1 MVAKRGAKKGSKQ
14 NGRSHD
20 TTLAWLTEERGE
32 LWEEWRTLMTDWMAT
47 RHQGLNLRM
56 KALVFFAM
64 EYLPKMPN
72 GHQPAELFKAAA
84 GGVLPDLQ
92 NMLKESQ
99 PTKAGGTQNYI
110 VEFLDWVIEN
120 HFSEPDDKGRVVP
133 LVRNPFSRVSKA
145 GQITTESVHNP
156 LPYAYIKEVREIL
169 CPRPFG
175 DFRDWKWAQ
184 QVTGKYRSDGKST
197 GRAGD
202 WFDVDPSLIN
212 HSDPD
217 CVWRVRTVLRRL
229 VGKRQQK
236 VEIYELW
243 SPVRAVALL
252 VKLHIPLRTYQ
263 VRFLDSGEADTWRYQ
278 EGQWELNNQH
288 PFKKGSETNPWNRGV
303 FCRIRSADIGEIMSG
318 LYINTNKTADQN
330 KDERERGYTIPW
342 QHPEV
347 LYWLEKLRNWQEK
360 YNSID
365 KPTPC
370 TELENKHFGITK
382 SQQQKREMGE
392 ICFLFR
398 EANAKGDDRRKPIA
412 ALALGALWYRLLN
425 ELEERVAARGQ
436 TLGDGSR
443 LRFVQAYPDDYPVWL
458 RKATEFPLHSLRV
471 SLLTC
476 YAMEGQVPIPV
487 LSKLL
492 AGHSRLLMTLYYTK
506 PTPAMMT
513 QALNAA
519 TLRVDAAQADGLRTF
534 LRDASLRQITCKT
547 VYRDEASLQAALANR
562 NPVGWEHRH
571 IGLCLVGGNTVKS
584 DEMGSVGGCWNGG
597 ELIRSHGANGNQYSP
612 VQNGPENCV
621 RCRWF
626 ITDAR
631 YLDALRA
638 HFNNIS
644 YKASLAAN
652 LAVEHE
658 QVRDTL
664 LEARY
669 QASEEGHPFMQQH
682 ELQEAE
688 RRYEK
693 QIVLADQYAKDLVAC
708 FQLIVRLIA
717 IEDGRAEDDNA
728 TKLVAVGSMQDIHQP
743 ISFIETRS
751 ELLQLAQICEDAE
764 LYPELADELRK
775 TPAIEKRSR
784 MLNRLLMQNGYSPV
798 FMQMDERMQLIAGN
812 AMMRAMARQASSHD
826 QLEGFT
832 YVAGVL
838 EAGQH
843 LKLLPSGIEALEN
856 AYQGPVIKLSEL
868 IATSSKSI
876 RELSHG

>member
-1 MVAKRGAKKGSKQ
+1 MDV
-14 NGRSHD
+14 
-20 TTLAWLTEERGE
+20 TFTWLTAEHGAQ
-32 LWEEWRTLMTDWMAT
+32 WEEWRACMTDWLAAQ
-47 RHQGLNLRM
+47 HQGIDI
-56 KALVFFAM
+56 KIASLVFFASR
-64 EYLPKMPN
+64 YLPKIPN
-72 GHQPAELFKAAA
+72 GHQPAEFFKAAVK
-84 GGVLPDLQ
+84 GTLPDLAGIISERQ
-92 NMLKESQ
+92 Q
-99 PTKAGGTQNYI
+99 PSGAARTQNFI
-110 VEFLDWVIEN
+110 ANFIDWMIAN
-120 HFSEPDDKGRVVP
+120 HFSEPDDKGRILP
-133 LVRNPFSRVSKA
+133 LVDNPFDKVSKK
-145 GQITTESVHNP
+145 GLSPTESVYNP
-156 LPYAYIKEVREIL
+156 LPYVYIKELREIL
-169 CPRPFG
+169 CPQSLGNFS
-175 DFRDWKWAQ
+175 DWEWAQ
-184 QVTGKYRSDGKST
+184 QSSGQERSDGKAASRT
-197 GRAGD
+197 GD
-202 WFDVDPSLIN
+202 WFEVDPTLIDK
-212 HSDPD
+212 SDPD
-217 CVWRVRTVLRRL
+217 CVWRVRTIRRR
-229 VGKRQQK
+229 VNGTQTPRR
-236 VEIYELW
+236 VETHEIW
-243 SPVRAVALL
+243 SPVRSVALL
-252 VKLHIPLRTYQ
+252 IKLHLPLRTYQ

-278 EGQWELNNQH
+278 QGEWVLNDKH
-288 PFKKGSETNPWNRGV
+288 HFKNGSEKNPWNRGV
-303 FCRIRSADIGEIMSG
+303 FCRIRSADIGEIMTG
-318 LYINTNKTADQN
+318 LYINTNKTADLN

-342 QHPEV
+342 QHQEV
-347 LYWLEKLRNWQEK
+347 LHWLEKLRNWQEK
-360 YNSID
+360 YNPID
-365 KPTPC
+365 QQTPC
-370 TELENKHFGITK
+370 TELEAKHFSRAK
-382 SQQQKREMGE
+382 SQQQQREMGA

-398 EANAKGDDRRKPIA
+398 DPSAKGDDRRKPV
-412 ALALGALWYRLLN
+412 LADSLRRSWYRVLN
-425 ELEERVAARGQ
+425 ELEKRVAARGQ

-443 LRFVQAYPDDYPVWL
+443 LRFVHAYPDDYPVWM

-476 YAMEGQVPIPV
+476 YAMEGQVPMPV

-506 PTPAMMT
+506 PTPAMMS
-513 QALNAA
+513 QAMDAA
-519 TLRVDAAQADGLRTF
+519 TLKVDEAQAEGLRTF
-534 LRDASLRQITCKT
+534 LRDADLRQITCKT
-547 VYRDEASLQAALANR
+547 AYQDESSLQAALANR

-584 DEMGSVGGCWNGG
+584 DEIGSVGGCWNGG
-597 ELIRSHGANGNQYSP
+597 ELIRTMGTAGSQYGP
-612 VQNGPENCV
+612 VPNGPENCV

-626 ITDAR
+626 VTDAR

-658 QVRDTL
+658 QVQDAW

-669 QASEEGHPFMQQH
+669 QATEQGRPFMQQH

-693 QIVLADQYAKDLVAC
+693 QIVLADQYAKDLVAS
-708 FQLIVRLIA
+708 FQLIGRLIA
-717 IEDGRAEDDNA
+717 IEEGRAEDDNA

-743 ISFIETRS
+743 ISFIETGS
-751 ELLQLAQICEDAE
+751 ELLQLTQICEDAE

-784 MLNRLLMQNGYSPV
+784 TLNRLLMQNGYSPV

-812 AMMRAMARQASSHD
+812 AMMRAMARQASPHD

-856 AYQGPVIKLSEL
+856 AYQGPVFKLSEL